1 MSAVRKCDLQRSP
14 ECLDIF
20 SELELDWQTFTGS
33 TMRKNEQGQRV
44 QVTQVLDACPF
55 CAVMPEA
62 DKGFAQRKA
71 ELESREA
78 AVRRREREL
87 GTWDPTK
94 ETQAEMEDRLAK
106 GTTQQEVV
114 G

>member
-20 SELELDWQTFTGS
+20 SELEEDWQTFTGS

-44 QVTQVLDACPF
+44 QVTQVLDACPA

-94 ETQAEMEDRLAK
+94 ETEDEFNERIKK
-106 GTTQQEVV
+106 GTVREEVI